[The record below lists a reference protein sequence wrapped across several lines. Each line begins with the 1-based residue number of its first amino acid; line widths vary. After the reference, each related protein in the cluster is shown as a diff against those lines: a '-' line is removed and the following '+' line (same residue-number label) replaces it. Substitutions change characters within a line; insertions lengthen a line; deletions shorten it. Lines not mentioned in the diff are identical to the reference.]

1 MKSAGTD
8 LENTNGN
15 EGISD
20 VNNIDSKSLKQQLQ
34 QINKDSRLNNTDI
47 LEDQLLSNQFIANKD
62 KNSSD
67 NSDLCN
73 TSENDKMQLSLNKE
87 DSLSF
92 KKIINNSIKK
102 DNYLTNSTVGE
113 YNSVEVNSCPDLKLN
128 LNDTDDHH
136 KYVNDI

>member
-1 MKSAGTD
+1 
-8 LENTNGN
+8 
-15 EGISD
+15 
-20 VNNIDSKSLKQQLQ
+20 
-34 QINKDSRLNNTDI
+34 
-47 LEDQLLSNQFIANKD
+47 
-62 KNSSD
+62 
-67 NSDLCN
+67 
-73 TSENDKMQLSLNKE
+73 MQLSLNKE